1 MATFTKEFLS
11 GGAGDGNGIIIN
23 PTATAGTTVH
33 TAESTPIKD
42 EIFIYAFNTDTD
54 DVIVTL
60 EWGGVVDPDN
70 TIEVVV
76 PATDGLHLLTP
87 GLILSNDDVV
97 KCFASVTNVI
107 VIYGFVNRIT

>member
-11 GGAGDGNGIIIN
+11 GGTGDGLGLKIT
-23 PTATAGTTVH
+23 PTVTAGTIVH

-60 EWGGVVDPDN
+60 EWGGVVDPSDL
-70 TIEVVV
+70 IETVV

-97 KCFASVTNVI
+97 KCFASVENVI